1 MIPGFSTRLDYDIRK
16 IYIEN
21 KLKLAKSKKI
31 KLTIQILDPPRRKY
45 SVFMG
50 ASVYAKAMNSE
61 KFWISKEEFEECGS

>member
-31 KLTIQILDPPRRKY
+31 KLTI
-45 SVFMG
+45 
-50 ASVYAKAMNSE
+50 
-61 KFWISKEEFEECGS
+61 